1 MQSLINSA
9 ASLGPRA
16 LSNVTGKQAASQ
28 SFLYSLLAPAVSW
41 ALRLPSCSS
50 SSSDT
55 ASTSEVTAPWGSRAL
70 QTTTSA
76 HGGED
81 AITLRSS
88 NTGSSTLPP
97 AVLSQRSPLLLDG
110 SRGADPGELRYTA
123 PYWIPEDVRKANHL
137 PQVLFT
143 DPWPSHDEPEIR
155 RRHARLCYNLL
166 LHSPRPLTAEQVRDA
181 VNDSLREQHSAA
193 AAATA
198 DSQSQSPPPP
208 LLASTAYVKQL
219 LEHMRRTRLLYG
231 KKNPESMLSGGHPEH
246 PRLYHALKYQAERF
260 GNPNQLAEQ
269 DAVRREKRVQL
280 AFKRLRHGKP
290 PYAIHRRR
298 AYFSIWQ
305 HELSQ
310 AALRGEGLPHLMTPP

>member
-1 MQSLINSA
+1 MQGLLSASSLV
-9 ASLGPRA
+9 PRA
-16 LSNVTGKQAASQ
+16 LCNLTGTQVASQ
-28 SFLYSLLAPAVSW
+28 NVFHGSLAPAVAW
-41 ALRLPSCSS
+41 ALCLPSCSS
-50 SSSDT
+50 SSPDT
-55 ASTSEVTAPWGSRAL
+55 PSTSEVTAPWGCRAL
-70 QTTTSA
+70 QTTTFTR
-76 HGGED
+76 GGDD
-81 AITLRSS
+81 AVMLRSS
-88 NTGSSTLPP
+88 GTGSFNLP
-97 AVLSQRSPLLLDG
+97 AAILSQRSPLLLDG
-110 SRGADPGELRYTA
+110 SRGADPGEPRYTA

-137 PQVLFT
+137 PQVLYT

-155 RRHARLCYNLL
+155 RCHARLCFNLL

-181 VNDSLREQHSAA
+181 VNDKLREQHSAA
-193 AAATA
+193 AADA
-198 DSQSQSPPPP
+198 DAQSPPPPP
-208 LLASTAYVKQL
+208 LLATTAYVKQL

-246 PRLYHALKYQAERF
+246 PRLYYALKYQAERF

-310 AALRGEGLPHLMTPP
+310 VAWRGEGVSQMLTSP